1 MEQKRKMGEYFLTA
15 LKQIAQ
21 KQSKLEYD
29 FAAMIE
35 DFSKILSEWTAAEI

>member
-1 MEQKRKMGEYFLTA
+1 MEQKRRMGEYFLTA

-29 FAAMIE
+29 FVAMIE
-35 DFSKILSEWTAAEI
+35 DFSKILDEWLKAKI